1 MILQLN
7 TVISMDRGMEYMKF
21 CDESIKQFLEEL
33 GSDLSAPGGGSVA
46 GLISALSAALNS
58 MVYSLTVGKKTY
70 NELEDNEKGI
80 INKFQKESKEFTVR
94 SLELMEE
101 DRENFLKLMDCYKLP
116 KESEEEKKN
125 RVLAIKENTIKS
137 MEAPLILARESLGF
151 YENLKIMATYG
162 NKMLLSDLAISA
174 VLLNSA
180 IESSIINVKV
190 NLNGLRSEEFFDKI
204 NSELNTIMKKSI
216 EEKEDIIRAINDVIY
231 PNLQ

>member
-1 MILQLN
+1 
-7 TVISMDRGMEYMKF
+7 MKF

-58 MVYSLTVGKKTY
+58 MVYSLTVGKKNY
-70 NELEDNEKGI
+70 MILEDNEKES

-101 DRENFLKLMDCYKLP
+101 DRENFLKLMDCYRLP
-116 KESEEEKKN
+116 KESEEEKN
-125 RVLAIKENTIKS
+125 RRSLAIKENTIKS
-137 MEAPLILARESLGF
+137 MEAPLILARESLEF
-151 YENLKIMATYG
+151 YENLKVMAKYG

-174 VLLNSA
+174 VLLHTA

-190 NLNGLRSEEFFDKI
+190 NLNGLRDEEFFNKI
-204 NSELNTIMKKSI
+204 DSELKTIIEKSVKEKNNII
-216 EEKEDIIRAINDVIY
+216 EIVNDVIY
-231 PNLQ
+231 PNRQ

>member
-1 MILQLN
+1 
-7 TVISMDRGMEYMKF
+7 MKF

-58 MVYSLTVGKKTY
+58 MVYSLTVRKKNY
-70 NELEDNEKGI
+70 IILEDNEKEI

-116 KESEEEKKN
+116 KESEEEKN
-125 RVLAIKENTIKS
+125 RRSLAIKENTIKS
-137 MEAPLILARESLGF
+137 MEAPLILARESLEF
-151 YENLKIMATYG
+151 YENLKIMAKYG

-174 VLLNSA
+174 VLLHTA

-190 NLNGLRSEEFFDKI
+190 NLNGLRDEEFFNKI
-204 NSELNTIMKKSI
+204 DSELKTIIEKSVKEKNNII
-216 EEKEDIIRAINDVIY
+216 EIVNDVIY
-231 PNLQ
+231 PNRQ